1 MGIEN
6 LGIWEFG
13 NLGFG
18 KEKEE
23 EEEFGRFMKRVLG
36 VGSLLGSFDGFC
48 DWRIFVWGVR
58 LLERV
63 CVCFWMA
70 FGLLVLV
77 V

>member
-1 MGIEN
+1 M
-6 LGIWEFG
+6 GIWEIG
-13 NLGFG
+13 NLGLRNLGFG

-36 VGSLLGSFDGFC
+36 VGGLLGSFDAFC
-48 DWRIFVWGVR
+48 DWMIFVWGVR